1 MSPERQSQSQSQAHS
16 PPQSQAPQTTEARS
30 DLETLAT
37 LRDEIRV
44 RMHLAGMEI
53 KDRWRELDKEVYSL
67 EKSASTALTE
77 ATRAALKE
85 TITRL
90 EKFRQTLGS

>member
-1 MSPERQSQSQSQAHS
+1 MSPERQSQSQSQS
-16 PPQSQAPQTTEARS
+16 QSPQSTEVRS

-67 EKSASTALTE
+67 EKAASTALTE